1 LYSSGLFYT
10 KRRMTGDDTWV
21 QVMTWP
27 GERAQEFALAVGPH
41 FPSQPLKIWA
51 LYHDTIYPMRLTD
64 GVLVSGSGEP

>member
-1 LYSSGLFYT
+1 
-10 KRRMTGDDTWV
+10 MNTWV

-51 LYHDTIYPMRLTD
+51 LYHDTIYPMD
-64 GVLVSGSGEP
+64 